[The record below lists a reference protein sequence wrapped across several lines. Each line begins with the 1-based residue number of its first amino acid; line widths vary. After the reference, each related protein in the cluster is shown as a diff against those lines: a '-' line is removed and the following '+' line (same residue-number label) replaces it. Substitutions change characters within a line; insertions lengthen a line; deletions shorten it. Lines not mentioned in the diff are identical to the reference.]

1 MFSLVLRSNQ
11 VPQSVP
17 GTQSDADARK
27 RRLPSKTSC
36 FEVYTP
42 ASICSCIIFIPG
54 AGLGRGLSAGAK
66 AKGGAAAPAKRYI
79 LDRQAGFVLRQVV
92 QRHIA
97 IFTKRMLYELT
108 PTQFAALA
116 KLYEVG
122 PCSQNR
128 LGRLTAMDAA
138 TIKGVID
145 RLTKRGFTEVRADSQ
160 DARLL
165 MVHLTGR
172 GRKITE
178 SAVREA
184 TRITEETLAPLSR
197 AEQGTLLRLLKRM
210 C

>member
-1 MFSLVLRSNQ
+1 M
-11 VPQSVP
+11 
-17 GTQSDADARK
+17 
-27 RRLPSKTSC
+27 
-36 FEVYTP
+36 YTP
-42 ASICSCIIFIPG
+42 ASICSCIIFVPG
-54 AGLGRGLSAGAK
+54 AVLGRGLSAGAK

-79 LDRQAGFVLRQVV
+79 LDRQAGFILRQVV

-145 RLTKRGFTEVRADSQ
+145 RLTKRGFTEVRADLQ

-178 SAVREA
+178 SAMREA
-184 TRITEETLAPLSR
+184 ARITEETLEPLSK

>member
-1 MFSLVLRSNQ
+1 V
-11 VPQSVP
+11 
-17 GTQSDADARK
+17 
-27 RRLPSKTSC
+27 
-36 FEVYTP
+36 
-42 ASICSCIIFIPG
+42 
-54 AGLGRGLSAGAK
+54 LSAAAK
-66 AKGGAAAPAKRYI
+66 SKSGTAPPLKRYV
-79 LDRQAGFVLRQVV
+79 LDRQVGFILRQVV

-97 IFTKRMLYELT
+97 IFTKRMISELT

-145 RLTKRGFTEVRADSQ
+145 RLTKRGFTEVRPDAE

-172 GRKITE
+172 GRKI
-178 SAVREA
+178 AVAAIREA
-184 TRITEETLAPLSR
+184 ASITAETLAPLSK
-197 AEQGTLLRLLKRM
+197 AEQGILLRHLKRM
-210 C
+210 V

>member
-1 MFSLVLRSNQ
+1 M
-11 VPQSVP
+11 
-17 GTQSDADARK
+17 
-27 RRLPSKTSC
+27 
-36 FEVYTP
+36 
-42 ASICSCIIFIPG
+42 
-54 AGLGRGLSAGAK
+54 GRGLGSGK
-66 AKGGAAAPAKRYI
+66 SKSGSAAPAKRYI
-79 LDRQAGFVLRQVV
+79 LDRQAGFILRQVG

-145 RLTKRGFTEVRADSQ
+145 RLTKRGFTEVRPDLQ

-165 MVHLTGR
+165 MVHLTAR
-172 GRKITE
+172 GRKIT
-178 SAVREA
+178 AAAIREGA
-184 TRITEETLAPLSR
+184 KITEETLAPLSKT
-197 AEQGTLLRLLKRM
+197 EQATFLKLLKRM